1 MDNNNPDIEKIFS
14 NLYDEEKLELEK
26 IILKKYNYGK
36 NILEKELDKECYI
49 DFIFKIVFFM
59 YIDYNIT
66 GDKTLKVSD
75 INNIYSQLS
84 LNKDN
89 ICKDLNL
96 KIYEK
101 IMLLIEIYSLK
112 IILQKEYIINYLNL
126 NSVEPD
132 SPMYFAKEFLNKFI
146 NEL

>member
-1 MDNNNPDIEKIFS
+1 
-14 NLYDEEKLELEK
+14 
-26 IILKKYNYGK
+26 
-36 NILEKELDKECYI
+36 
-49 DFIFKIVFFM
+49 M

-101 IMLLIEIYSLK
+101 IILLIEIYSLK